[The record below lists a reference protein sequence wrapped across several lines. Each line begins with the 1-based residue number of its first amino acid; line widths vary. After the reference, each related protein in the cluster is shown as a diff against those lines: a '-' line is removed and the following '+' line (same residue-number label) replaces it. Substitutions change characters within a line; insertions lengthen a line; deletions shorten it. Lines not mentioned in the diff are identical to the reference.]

1 MELQTAYMK
10 SLRAAL
16 KLLLEFSD
24 EHPDQRV
31 SDLANRTGLTKS
43 HVSKLLSDF
52 ANAGLLIQNPVTR
65 SYSVDQATFV
75 LGTRFINNDRLV
87 HESTPIM
94 RMLMDTTGHS
104 ARLSVLDKMRILYLL
119 CIEGPLF
126 VDTGIRTGTWLPLH
140 STSAGRVLLAFQE
153 TERIEVMLGRS
164 PLKKLTNKTVV
175 DKKKLNQILASVRSN
190 GYACQRG
197 ETTQDL
203 AAISAPVFG
212 EHQKVLAALTV
223 ATPTHLLTGDVEV
236 ALVGQLQDAA
246 RGISLRMG
254 CRVYPYGSAD
264 RGTAMYLRAI
274 QKRAAGRVHKLY

>member
-1 MELQTAYMK
+1 MEVQTACMK
-10 SLRAAL
+10 SLRTAL

-24 EHPDQRV
+24 EQPDQRV

-43 HVSKLLSDF
+43 HVSKLLSEF
-52 ANAGLLIQNPVTR
+52 ANAGLLVQNPVTR
-65 SYSVDQATFV
+65 SYSVDQATYV
-75 LGTRFINNDRLV
+75 LGTRFINNDRLA
-87 HESTPIM
+87 HESIPIM

-104 ARLSVLDKMRILYLL
+104 ARLSVLDKMRALYLL

-140 STSAGRVLLAFQE
+140 STSAGRVLLAFHE
-153 TERIEVMLGRS
+153 TERIDAMLGRS
-164 PLKKLTNKTVV
+164 PLKKLTEKTVV
-175 DKKKLNQILASVRSN
+175 DKKKLNQILANVRTN
-190 GYACQRG
+190 GYATQRG

-223 ATPTHLLTGDVEV
+223 AMPAHLLTGDIEV
-236 ALVGQLQDAA
+236 ALVGQLHDAA

-254 CRVYPYGSAD
+254 CRVYPYGSAA
-264 RGTAMYLRAI
+264 RGTAMYLRLL
-274 QKRAAGRVHKLY
+274 QKRTAGRVHKCD